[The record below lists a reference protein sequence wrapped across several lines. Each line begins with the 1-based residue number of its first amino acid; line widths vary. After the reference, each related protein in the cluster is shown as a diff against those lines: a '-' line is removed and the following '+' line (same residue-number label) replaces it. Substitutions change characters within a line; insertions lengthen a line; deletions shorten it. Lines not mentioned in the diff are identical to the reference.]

1 MTRRDNYSDV
11 GAAMRE
17 AIAIALEERAPN
29 GVLRVLLALV
39 HEVTSWSRLSASIS
53 RSRLADL
60 TGLSPR
66 QVSRSISWLRQHDA
80 LFWIPGGSPAGGR
93 RQLSR
98 VTFPKATRDT
108 TDPRSGKS
116 PVTPEGTDQ
125 GHHRAPTGDTTG
137 HRLGTSGCPA
147 NEDVIREVC
156 KRSSDAGS
164 APDGAAVDVE
174 ELRLAPAELVAKRIL
189 ATCEKGSPPGT
200 RVNVD
205 HIDMLALDM
214 VVRLG
219 WDDLD
224 KILTGFDEV
233 YGVAA
238 EGETTT
244 AAQLFDWLDM
254 AEGDEISDAVRAWYA
269 GFAGTH
275 IYEAIAELPV
285 DKADAANR
293 LRALS
298 GQVKHG

>member
-1 MTRRDNYSDV
+1 MTRRDNYADV

-17 AIAIALEERAPN
+17 AISIALEERAPN

-125 GHHRAPTGDTTG
+125 GHHSAPTGDTTG

-147 NEDVIREVC
+147 NEHLMRGVC
-156 KRSSDAGS
+156 TGSSDAGV

-174 ELRLAPAELVAKRIL
+174 ELHLAPAEIVAKRIL
-189 ATCEKGSPPGT
+189 TTCEKGSPPGT
-200 RVNVD
+200 KVNVD
-205 HIDMLALDM
+205 HVDMLALDLA
-214 VVRLG
+214 VRLG
-219 WDDLD
+219 WEDVDL
-224 KILTGFDEV
+224 LLAGFDRV
-233 YGVAA
+233 YGVLA
-238 EGETTT
+238 EGESTGP
-244 AAQLFDWLDM
+244 AQLIDFIDM
-254 AEGDEISDAVRAWYA
+254 AEECDEVTDAVRAWYA
-269 GFAGTH
+269 GFSGTEL
-275 IYEAIAELPV
+275 YAAITAV
-285 DKADAANR
+285 DKAEAANR
-293 LRALS
+293 LRALA
-298 GQVKHG
+298 GQVKRA